1 MKIMILIIYYYYFL
15 FNLFLFYFY
24 YSRMDDALHLFDEIC
39 NNDIFKKTAIMLF
52 LSKID
57 IFREKIKTS
66 SISTYFPS
74 FKGLYF
80 IYV

>member
-1 MKIMILIIYYYYFL
+1 
-15 FNLFLFYFY
+15 
-24 YSRMDDALHLFDEIC
+24 MDDALHLFDEIC

-74 FKGLYF
+74 FKGWF
-80 IYV
+80 KKKKKKKKKSIMFNIII

>member
-1 MKIMILIIYYYYFL
+1 
-15 FNLFLFYFY
+15 
-24 YSRMDDALHLFDEIC
+24 MDDALHLFDEIC

-74 FKGLYF
+74 FKGN
-80 IYV
+80 IYKDAKIKTIKYNYDNFKNIN

>member
-1 MKIMILIIYYYYFL
+1 
-15 FNLFLFYFY
+15 
-24 YSRMDDALHLFDEIC
+24 MDDALHLFDEIC

-74 FKGLYF
+74 FKGLF
-80 IYV
+80 